1 MAQHILITYGKKIE
15 MLISIVALHPIFNN
29 INNLRRFSL
38 WYSQKLNKTNSKDW
52 SLCDPY
58 VADKGGKKKNENVP
72 SCTREERN
80 WAMESHIHMYVAV
93 WIELRNYET

>member
-58 VADKGGKKKNENVP
+58 VADKGGKKRMKMSHHAHVK
-72 SCTREERN
+72 RN